1 MIEYTGPIIVIAGP
15 TASGKSSIALKLA
28 QEIGGV
34 IINADSKQVYKE
46 ISIGTAKPT
55 EDDMQGIPHHL
66 YDHVSVKEGYNIFKY
81 QKDVEKVLENLS
93 NNQIP
98 ILVGGTGLY
107 IDSVIFNYNLKE
119 NDIDLERREE
129 LNSLSVDEL
138 KELLEPKVLN
148 ELNESDRENPVRL
161 IRLIEKSSSK
171 ELIKGRALNHIY
183 FVIDKEKDVLS
194 ERIKARVEEMFNKGL
209 LEENILIRE
218 RELDKYVA
226 LKTIGY
232 QEFDEY
238 FKGKKSLEEV
248 KEEIINHT
256 NQYAKRQKTWFRK
269 HKDAIWTDDYDLVL
283 EKSEKFINT

>member
-15 TASGKSSIALKLA
+15 TASGKSSIAIKLA
-28 QEIGGV
+28 KEIGGV

-66 YDHVSVKEGYNIFKY
+66 YGHVSVKDGYNIFKY
-81 QKDVEKVLENLS
+81 QTDVNDVLKNLS

-119 NDIDLERREE
+119 NDIDLEKREE

-138 KELLEPKVLN
+138 KKLLETEVLD
-148 ELNESDRENPVRL
+148 ELNESDRENPIRL

-171 ELIKGRALNHIY
+171 ELIKGRTLNHIY
-183 FVIDKEKDVLS
+183 FVVDKEKVVLS
-194 ERIKARVEEMFNKGL
+194 ERIKTRVQDMFNNGL
-209 LEENILIRE
+209 LEENIQIRE
-218 RELDKYVA
+218 NGLEKYLA

-238 FKGKKSLEEV
+238 FEGKKSLDEI

-256 NQYAKRQKTWFRK
+256 NQYAKRQRTWFRK
-269 HKDAIWTDDYDLVL
+269 HKEAIWTDDYDLVL

>member
-15 TASGKSSIALKLA
+15 TASGKSSIAIKLA
-28 QEIGGV
+28 KEIGGV

-66 YDHVSVKEGYNIFKY
+66 YGHVSVKDGYNIFKY
-81 QKDVEKVLENLS
+81 QKDVNDVLKNLS

-119 NDIDLERREE
+119 NDIDLEKREE

-138 KELLEPKVLN
+138 KKLLETEVLD
-148 ELNESDRENPVRL
+148 ELNESDRENPIRL

-171 ELIKGRALNHIY
+171 ELIKGRTLNHIY
-183 FVIDKEKDVLS
+183 FVVDKEKVVLS
-194 ERIKARVEEMFNKGL
+194 ERIKTRVQDMFNNGL
-209 LEENILIRE
+209 LEENIQIRE
-218 RELDKYVA
+218 NGLEKYLA

-238 FKGKKSLEEV
+238 FEGKKSLDEI

-256 NQYAKRQKTWFRK
+256 NQYAKRQRTWFRK
-269 HKDAIWTDDYDLVL
+269 HKEAIWTDDYDLVL